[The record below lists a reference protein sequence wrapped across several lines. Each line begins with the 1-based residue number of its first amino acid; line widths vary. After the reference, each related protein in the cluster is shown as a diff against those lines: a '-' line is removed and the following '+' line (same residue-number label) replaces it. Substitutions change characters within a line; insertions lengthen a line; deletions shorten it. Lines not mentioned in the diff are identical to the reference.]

1 LRNINKVLFKNN
13 LAQTQQLKFNAQYAL
28 TFL

>member
-1 LRNINKVLFKNN
+1 MNINKVMFTVN

-28 TFL
+28 SFL